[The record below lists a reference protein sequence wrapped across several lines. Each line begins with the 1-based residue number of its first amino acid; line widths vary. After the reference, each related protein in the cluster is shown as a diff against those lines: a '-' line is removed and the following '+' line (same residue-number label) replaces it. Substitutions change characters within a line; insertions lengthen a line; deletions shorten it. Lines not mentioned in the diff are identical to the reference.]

1 LTTTQEQQRRTS
13 MASNQR
19 EMINTLAEVTDKG
32 IFSFVAVTKKEALKK
47 SRLTKAP
54 TPENLAEI
62 TVVRACTVSLGHDYQ
77 DMVNKRLE
85 KEGKDADFASSGSYC
100 SPYTRNR
107 LVFKHH
113 EKDTY
118 YLRVYPNIARSFKTI
133 VRYYDA
139 FGAEIPL
146 EEFKDLEKEYFA
158 IKGKNDNQGLDDIVI
173 VNNYKLEN
181 VKFLKRGDI
190 LVDDLSYD
198 VISLITD

>member
-1 LTTTQEQQRRTS
+1 

-19 EMINTLAEVTDKG
+19 EILSTLAEVTEKG

-47 SRLTKAP
+47 SRITREP
-54 TPENLAEI
+54 TPEHLSSI
-62 TVVRACTVSLGHDYQ
+62 TVVRACTVSLGHDYEAL
-77 DMVNKRLE
+77 VNNRLA
-85 KEGKDADFASSGSYC
+85 KEGKEGDFSSSGSYC

-113 EKDTY
+113 EKDTF

-139 FGAEIPL
+139 NGWEIPV
-146 EEFKDLEKEYFA
+146 EEFKELEAEYFA
-158 IKGKNDNQGLDDIVI
+158 IKGKNENQGLDDTVL

-181 VKFLKRGDI
+181 VKYLKRGDI
-190 LVDDLSYD
+190 LVDELDAEIL
-198 VISLITD
+198 SLIGV